1 MSVGWSALG
10 VGIMSIIWG
19 LISYYGDESFDEG
32 IVETYSKKFIILDEK
47 RLINHVHLIRIV
59 QGVVF
64 ILVSLLQFFHKSNAI
79 SIILVL
85 VSIILMIGAHYYQR
99 RKFLSSKISN

>member
-32 IVETYSKKFIILDEK
+32 IVEAYSKKYIIIDEK
-47 RLINHVHLIRIV
+47 RLINHVHLSRI
-59 QGVVF
+59 GHGSIF
-64 ILVSLLQFFHKSNAI
+64 ILVYLLQIFHVSNMI
-79 SIILVL
+79 SVIIVF
-85 VSIILMIGAHYYQR
+85 VGIILMIGVHFYQR
-99 RKFLSSKISN
+99 KKFLLPKNQ